1 MGHWPFELLKTG
13 YAIVENYADSHA
25 NSDILSLASSHTFIA
40 YGGRLETADTVPLAA
55 WNLFGETLQLY
66 TSSEHILS
74 IVLLIREKKISSH
87 FS

>member
-13 YAIVENYADSHA
+13 YAIWKIMPIVMQIA

-55 WNLFGETLQLY
+55 
-66 TSSEHILS
+66 
-74 IVLLIREKKISSH
+74 
-87 FS
+87 